1 MASFYEASTSGMNW
15 DRFSSELDDS
25 LLNDSTTL
33 KVKKAF
39 WSAKQLLRE
48 KLGKREDEHIVAA
61 DAELDTHLQTFR
73 QIRDSTQNLLN
84 LMETHQRELN
94 ELAQLEL
101 DIAELLNEEQKD
113 EKAHL
118 RKVLQVAGNAETNS
132 SKQRHIL
139 LGYVT
144 QFGNVLYDFIERA
157 VSDCEQTVDAVG
169 RARLDYRG
177 SLLWLKKCS
186 ETLDPGD
193 SSHME
198 DFRKVQHVVKC
209 QKHRLDQLKEDMA
222 MKVGLKYDHFR
233 TQLLIKCKI
242 FFYVSVL
249 QSARNGI
256 LADNLE
262 EYKTALLTFHSE
274 NAAEFCASSEQ
285 FDGLESYEIDVL
297 KILNDPIGS
306 AMEDQRRSHTTDGV
320 SKPDKL
326 NTSRPSSARRRQL
339 SAGSDNT
346 DLVELEEVELGVG
359 ELLRF
364 EDDAMIGM
372 AQPADQVRL
381 KCPAATSS
389 ESIGLN
395 LLKHSSSSTANLL
408 DDLQHGWDSIGC
420 SSAALYDLEHKTEN
434 AETKS
439 QLNSCDFI
447 INAQSAKHF
456 KPEKSGGA
464 LLEEIE
470 DLLFE
475 SCPSSP
481 NMHEFGTN
489 NNGNE
494 RKSLLNIVDIGGG
507 AENMPK
513 LAPAANGSA
522 THGKRRK
529 D

>member
-25 LLNDSTTL
+25 LLNDSTNAEGEEGIL
-33 KVKKAF
+33 EHF
-39 WSAKQLLRE
+39 AK
-48 KLGKREDEHIVAA
+48 
-61 DAELDTHLQTFR
+61 F
-73 QIRDSTQNLLN
+73 RDSTQKLLN

-139 LGYVT
+139 LGNVT

-169 RARLDYRG
+169 RARLE
-177 SLLWLKKCS
+177 LPWLTVVVEKVQRN
-186 ETLDPGD
+186 LDPGD

-222 MKVGLKYDHFR
+222 MK
-233 TQLLIKCKI
+233 
-242 FFYVSVL
+242 
-249 QSARNGI
+249 
-256 LADNLE
+256 

-320 SKPDKL
+320 PKPDRL
-326 NTSRPSSARRRQL
+326 NTSRPFSARKRKP
-339 SAGSDNT
+339 SAGSDNN
-346 DLVELEEVELGVG
+346 DLVELEEVELGVEASDQSMERVR

-372 AQPADQVRL
+372 AQPADQVLL

-395 LLKHSSSSTANLL
+395 LLKNSSSSAADLL
-408 DDLQHGWDSIGC
+408 DDLQYGWDSIGC
-420 SSAALYDLEHKTEN
+420 SSAALIDLEQHKTEN
-434 AETKS
+434 TETG
-439 QLNSCDFI
+439 
-447 INAQSAKHF
+447 
-456 KPEKSGGA
+456 KP
-464 LLEEIE
+464 I
-470 DLLFE
+470 
-475 SCPSSP
+475 
-481 NMHEFGTN
+481 
-489 NNGNE
+489 
-494 RKSLLNIVDIGGG
+494 
-507 AENMPK
+507 K
-513 LAPAANGSA
+513 L
-522 THGKRRK
+522 
-529 D
+529 